1 MTAWHP
7 LRWFGD
13 REGMGCVRWRGEGR
27 AGEGV
32 GGLQNKEGKAEEV
45 KIEDGE

>member
-7 LRWFGD
+7 LRLFGD
-13 REGMGCVRWRGEGR
+13 GEGR
-27 AGEGV
+27 EE
-32 GGLQNKEGKAEEV
+32 GGLQNKEGTAEEV